1 MAIPWASLGLD
12 TSFALH
18 IGMLYEGAGYES
30 TFASV
35 PASSHV
41 DGAYDPDYGTFLRFD
56 RTSIDAPADHAS
68 ELP

>member
-1 MAIPWASLGLD
+1 
-12 TSFALH
+12 
-18 IGMLYEGAGYES
+18 MLYEGAGYES